1 MSIQA
6 PQASNWDDYI
16 ALRRDIHRHPEL
28 GFEEH
33 RTAALVA
40 ARLKALGYVVTEGI
54 AGTGLVG
61 SLRHGAS
68 TRSIGLRAD
77 MDALPIQETND
88 VAWASRKPNR
98 SEEHT
103 SELQSLMRIS
113 YAVFCLKKKTNKTT
127 HYTPDCKPH

>member
-88 VAWASRKPNR
+88 VAWASRKPKTMHACGHDG
-98 SEEHT
+98 HT
-103 SELQSLMRIS
+103 AILQIGR
-113 YAVFCLKKKTNKTT
+113 AHV
-127 HYTPDCKPH
+127 

>member
-61 SLRHGAS
+61 TLRHGPP
-68 TRSIGLRAD
+68 TRTIGSPAE
-77 MDALPIQETND
+77 MDALPIPEPNDIPLASHNPKTHHTNH
-88 VAWASRKPNR
+88 P
-98 SEEHT
+98 
-103 SELQSLMRIS
+103 
-113 YAVFCLKKKTNKTT
+113 
-127 HYTPDCKPH
+127 PP

>member
-1 MSIQA
+1 MRISDW
-6 PQASNWDDYI
+6 SSDVCSSD
-16 ALRRDIHRHPEL
+16 L
-28 GFEEH
+28 
-33 RTAALVA
+33 

-88 VAWASRKPNR
+88 VAWASRKPNTMHACGHDG
-98 SEEHT
+98 HT
-103 SELQSLMRIS
+103 AILLAAAERIAPPRAFDGTVPRTS
-113 YAVFCLKKKTNKTT
+113 VA
-127 HYTPDCKPH
+127 